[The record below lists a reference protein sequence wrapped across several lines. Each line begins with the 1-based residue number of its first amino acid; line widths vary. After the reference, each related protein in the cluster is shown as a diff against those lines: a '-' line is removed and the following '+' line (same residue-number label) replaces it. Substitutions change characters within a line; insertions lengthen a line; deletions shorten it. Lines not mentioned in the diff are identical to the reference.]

1 MPESLSRRRL
11 LCGVAGVGAGVGLAA
26 CSQSGAPPLP
36 LASVSAHPTQA
47 VPKGIVRAFKIA
59 AKPIDVDLGGRSV
72 RTWAYGSTIPGS
84 GLRATAGDR
93 VQIEVT
99 NRLPVSTSVHWHG
112 LAIPNGMDG
121 VPGVTTPDLPPGAS
135 YTYDFVVPD
144 SGTHWFHPHS
154 GLQLDTGLYAPF
166 IIDDPAE
173 PGAYDAEWVV
183 VLDDW
188 TDGMG
193 RSPDQIFAD
202 LTASAATASSEA
214 MPGMDG
220 MGMDGMGMDGMGMD
234 GMGMDGMGM
243 DGMGM
248 DGMGMD
254 GMGMDGGDVQY
265 PAYVINGRSTTDPET
280 FTATPGDRVRVRVIN
295 AAADTIFTVALSE
308 HQVKVTHSD
317 GYAVTPQHATSV
329 RIGMGER
336 YDLLVTLGDGVF
348 PLVAKPMGKEGYAQA
363 LVRTAGGTAPPVTG
377 TIVELD
383 GDPLTVADLT
393 GTEASALPRSDPESI
408 QDIVL
413 NGSMS
418 PYRWTINGEGYPDVT
433 ALTIRSGQA
442 GRVRF
447 RNMTMMSHPM
457 HLHGHSFQ
465 LGAAG
470 GAGPRK
476 DTVLVSPMGAVD
488 IAFVA
493 DNPGLWMLHCHN
505 AYHAEA
511 GMMTRL
517 DYIT

>member
-1 MPESLSRRRL
+1 
-11 LCGVAGVGAGVGLAA
+11 
-26 CSQSGAPPLP
+26 
-36 LASVSAHPTQA
+36 

-121 VPGVTTPDLPPGAS
+121 VPGVTTPELPPGAS

-188 TDGMG
+188 TDGWG
-193 RSPDQIFAD
+193 RSPDQLFAE
-202 LTASAATASSEA
+202 LGASADTAGS
-214 MPGMDG
+214 DG
-220 MGMDGMGMDGMGMD
+220 I
-234 GMGMDGMGM
+234 
-243 DGMGM
+243 GM

-265 PAYVINGRSTTDPET
+265 PAYLINGRTLTDPET
-280 FTATPGDRVRVRVIN
+280 FTGKAGDRVRIRVIN
-295 AAADTIFTVALSE
+295 AAADSIFTVALSS
-308 HQVKVTHSD
+308 HQMQVTHSD
-317 GYAVTPQHATSV
+317 GYAVTPQLATSV
-329 RIGMGER
+329 RVGMGER
-336 YDLLVTLGDGVF
+336 YDLLVTLQDGAFSFVAQ
-348 PLVAKPMGKEGYAQA
+348 PLGKEGYAA
-363 LVRTAGGTAPPVTG
+363 AFVRTSSGTAPPSPGAV
-377 TIVELD
+377 VELT
-383 GDPLTVADLT
+383 GEPLTVVSLE
-393 GTEASALPRSDPESI
+393 GIGESALPRKDPDSV
-408 QDIVL
+408 QDVVL
-413 NGSMS
+413 NGSMA
-418 PYRWTINGEGYPDVT
+418 PYRWTINGEGYADMTP
-433 ALTIRSGQA
+433 LTIRSGQT
-442 GRVRF
+442 GRLRF

-470 GAGPRK
+470 GLGPRK
-476 DTVLVSPMGAVD
+476 DTVLVPPMGAVD
-488 IAFVA
+488 VDFAA

-517 DYIT
+517 DYVS